1 MRMVLLVR
9 WEEVVE
15 DDILWMRDR
24 GVLGLDLVRSWRV
37 RGRGL
42 KRGGM
47 GFCWKGEG
55 GEKMGRGIGEGGGC
69 VEKSE

>member
-1 MRMVLLVR
+1 MRMVLPVR
-9 WEEVVE
+9 REEAAE
-15 DDILWMRDR
+15 DDILRMRDR
-24 GVLGLDLVRSWRV
+24 GALGLDLVRSRRV

-47 GFCWKGEG
+47 GFRWKGEG

>member
-1 MRMVLLVR
+1 
-9 WEEVVE
+9 
-15 DDILWMRDR
+15 MRDR
-24 GVLGLDLVRSWRV
+24 GALGLDLVRSRRV

-47 GFCWKGEG
+47 GFRWKGEG